1 MSEHEDTCLDTGYST
16 PVPELDDHRY
26 QSQPI
31 PRARSR
37 SGTIDSL
44 QVPSPLPPQSPDL
57 ARVNHTLSTIARD
70 FEEAII
76 DEDSRGVSPMAV
88 RLADRSRRGTA
99 ATADIRSLSP
109 PSSVKA
115 FADARRREREM
126 SISDL
131 NSGKVFAEARRH
143 EDHNALHRT
152 ESCASHRSHRSHR
165 TFRSRRYTNDNDAK
179 SFAGSSKS
187 AEEDVCFPL
196 HASPTKDTL
205 QINFDTLEDF
215 IEDEESRSKTPVNH
229 TQPRIFHDLRNNGAI
244 PTIVTSEGTVV
255 DIPSA
260 PASTINE
267 KLDLSSLE
275 EITRPQQPHLD
286 TNRFEYFSSHGVDS
300 IYASEFGD
308 LILEGEDIRTLFTL
322 PQEQQGDG
330 VWWLNMNNPT
340 ENEIRV
346 ICKAFGVHPLTI
358 EDITA
363 QETREKIELFPS
375 YYFACFRSFS
385 VVEIED
391 GQEYE
396 PFNIYVIVFREGLL
410 SFSFSPNPHS
420 THVRKRI
427 TMLKDYLAL
436 NSDWICYALIDDI
449 VDSFAPIIHKIDN
462 ETDTIEDQVFIARTD
477 DMHAFLRKIGMVRKN
492 VMGLM
497 KLLGGKA
504 DVLRGFT
511 KRCNSNYSVTP
522 HMDIGLYLGDIQ
534 DHVVTMMTSLGHS
547 EKMLSRSHSNYL
559 AQLSIDNITQ
569 GNNANKVL
577 SKITFL
583 ASILVPLNLVC
594 GMFGMNVS
602 VPFRDVDNLIPFF
615 SILAVLMAFTLA
627 ALAWAR
633 RYRRRHP
640 RDPYDAEAENP
651 RTNNPAKFLKLTE
664 APRSKPFKFQPN
676 KAPPTSPQRTI
687 SIPHKHPTTTSG
699 ADQEKRTTERNEPNM
714 DSSLQQTPDLSKLSD
729 KDKQELQQFIVNETQ
744 KARIQQSVHS
754 LTDVCWKKCVTGSI
768 RSGKLEGAERSCTE
782 NCVERFL
789 DSSMAVIEHL
799 NRMRGG
805 AGGSA

>member
-1 MSEHEDTCLDTGYST
+1 MSEHEDTSLDTGYST

-26 QSQPI
+26 QLQPL
-31 PRARSR
+31 PKARSR
-37 SGTIDSL
+37 SGTIDTL
-44 QVPSPLPPQSPDL
+44 HAPSFRAPQSPDL
-57 ARVNHTLSTIARD
+57 TRVNNTLLQTIARD
-70 FEEAII
+70 FEEAVV
-76 DEDSRGVSPMAV
+76 DEDARGVSPIAI

-99 ATADIRSLSP
+99 DTAEIRSLSP

-126 SISDL
+126 SISDPS
-131 NSGKVFAEARRH
+131 SGKAFADARRL

-152 ESCASHRSHRSHR
+152 ESRASHRSHR

-179 SFAGSSKS
+179 SFAGSCKS

-196 HASPTKDTL
+196 HPSPTKNTL

-215 IEDEESRSKTPVNH
+215 IEEEENRAKTPVNH
-229 TQPRIFHDLRNNGAI
+229 AQPRIFHDLRNNGAI
-244 PTIVTSEGTVV
+244 PMIVTSEGTAVE
-255 DIPSA
+255 IPSG
-260 PASTINE
+260 PPSINE

-286 TNRFEYFSSHGVDS
+286 TNRFEYFSSHGVDT
-300 IYASEFGD
+300 IHAPEFGD
-308 LILEGEDIRTLFTL
+308 LILEGEDIRHLFAR
-322 PQEQQGDG
+322 PQGQQGEG

-385 VVEIED
+385 VVDIED
-391 GQEYE
+391 GQEYD

-410 SFSFSPNPHS
+410 SFSFSPN
-420 THVRKRI
+420 THATNVRQRI
-427 TMLKDYLAL
+427 TLLKDYLSL

-449 VDSFAPIIHKIDN
+449 VDSFAPVIHKIDN
-462 ETDTIEDQVFIARTD
+462 ETDTIEDQVFIARSD
-477 DMHAFLRKIGMVRKN
+477 DMHTFLRKIGMVRKN

-511 KRCNSNYSVTP
+511 KRCNSNYEVTP

-577 SKITFL
+577 SKITLL

-594 GMFGMNVS
+594 GMFGMNVN
-602 VPFRDVDNLIPFF
+602 VPFQNAQSLIPFF
-615 SILAVLMAFTLA
+615 TILAVLVVFSLA
-627 ALAWAR
+627 SLALAR
-633 RYRRRHP
+633 RYR
-640 RDPYDAEAENP
+640 Y
-651 RTNNPAKFLKLTE
+651 
-664 APRSKPFKFQPN
+664 
-676 KAPPTSPQRTI
+676 I
-687 SIPHKHPTTTSG
+687 
-699 ADQEKRTTERNEPNM
+699 
-714 DSSLQQTPDLSKLSD
+714 
-729 KDKQELQQFIVNETQ
+729 
-744 KARIQQSVHS
+744 
-754 LTDVCWKKCVTGSI
+754 
-768 RSGKLEGAERSCTE
+768 
-782 NCVERFL
+782 
-789 DSSMAVIEHL
+789 
-799 NRMRGG
+799 
-805 AGGSA
+805 